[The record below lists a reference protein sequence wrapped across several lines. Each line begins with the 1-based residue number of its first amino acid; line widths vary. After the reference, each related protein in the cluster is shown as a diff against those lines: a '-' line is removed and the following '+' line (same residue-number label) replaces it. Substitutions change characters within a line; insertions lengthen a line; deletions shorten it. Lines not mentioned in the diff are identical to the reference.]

1 MKVLEGRDS
10 RYKLLDLITLK
21 EKEFHVS
28 DMKPFVFDAA
38 LIDPLDVARRDNM
51 EYFIDKILEH
61 RGNLKRLN
69 FSSVGLDMYKNI
81 TLGNRIRPY
90 VIPSSSMLT

>member
-1 MKVLEGRDS
+1 MKVIEGCDS
-10 RYKLLDLITLK
+10 RYKFLDLITLK

-38 LIDPLDVARRDNM
+38 LTDPLDVVRRDNM
-51 EYFIDKILEH
+51 EFFIDKIL
-61 RGNLKRLN
+61 
-69 FSSVGLDMYKNI
+69 GLDMHKNI